1 MSRRPL
7 VELHRHLE
15 GSVRTSTI
23 LEVARR
29 EGHHLAAA
37 PRPRELLVADDSLG
51 GLLDYL
57 DRVDVAAS
65 AFTREDDWV
74 RAAREV
80 VLDAYDE
87 GLDVLELRFSPWF
100 VSSQSGL
107 APEAVVDAVT
117 EGVRLARDLVDLR
130 VGLVGILLRDLGP
143 DAAVPQLATILSRRE
158 HFCAIDIAGNE
169 AGYAAELFT
178 SAYDGARDAG
188 LRLTAHAGEGA
199 GPESVW
205 AAVRHL
211 GVERVGHGVRSV
223 EDPALV
229 DHLAEHG
236 ITLELCFTSNVQ
248 TRAAASRETH
258 PVRALHEAGVPVTL
272 NTDNPRVSDVTL
284 AQEHETA
291 RLHAGLSDAQLD
303 AIAHQA
309 LASTFAP

>member
-1 MSRRPL
+1 MSGPPL

-15 GSVRTSTI
+15 GSVRSSTI
-23 LEVARR
+23 LEIAQR
-29 EGHHLAAA
+29 EGHHLATAA
-37 PRPRELLVADDSLG
+37 RSRDLLVADDSVD
-51 GLLDYL
+51 GLLPYL

-65 AFTREDDWV
+65 AFTHEDDWV

-100 VSSQSGL
+100 VSSQTGL
-107 APEAVVDAVT
+107 APETIVDAVT
-117 EGVRLARDLVDLR
+117 EGVRLALGVVELR

-143 DAAVPQLATILSRRE
+143 DAALPQLKTVLSRRD

-169 AGYAAELFT
+169 AGFAAELFA
-178 SAYDGARDAG
+178 SAYARAREAG
-188 LRLTAHAGEGA
+188 LHLTAHAGEGA

-211 GVERVGHGVRSV
+211 GVERIGHGVRSI
-223 EDPALV
+223 EDPRLV

-236 ITLELCFTSNVQ
+236 ITLELCLTSNVQ
-248 TRAAASRETH
+248 TRAAASFETH
-258 PVRALHEAGVPVTL
+258 PVRALHEHGVPVTL
-272 NTDNPRVSDVTL
+272 NTDNPRVSGVTL

-291 RLHAGLSDAQLD
+291 RLRAGLSDAQLA

-309 LASTFAP
+309 MASTFT

>member
-1 MSRRPL
+1 MSGPPL

-15 GSVRTSTI
+15 GSVRSSTI
-23 LEVARR
+23 LEIAQR
-29 EGHHLAAA
+29 EGHHLATAA
-37 PRPRELLVADDSLG
+37 RSRDLLVADDSVD
-51 GLLDYL
+51 GLLPYL

-65 AFTREDDWV
+65 AFTHEDDWV

-100 VSSQSGL
+100 VSSQTGL
-107 APEAVVDAVT
+107 APETIVDAVT
-117 EGVRLARDLVDLR
+117 EGVRLALGVVELR

-143 DAAVPQLATILSRRE
+143 DAALPQLKTVLSRRD

-169 AGYAAELFT
+169 AGFAAELFA
-178 SAYDGARDAG
+178 SAYARAREAG
-188 LRLTAHAGEGA
+188 LHLTAHAGEGA

-211 GVERVGHGVRSV
+211 GVERIGHGVRSI
-223 EDPALV
+223 EDPRLV

-236 ITLELCFTSNVQ
+236 ITLELCLTSNVQ
-248 TRAAASRETH
+248 TRAAASFETH
-258 PVRALHEAGVPVTL
+258 PVRALHEHGVPVTL
-272 NTDNPRVSDVTL
+272 NTDNPRVSGVTL
-284 AQEHETA
+284 VQEHETA
-291 RLHAGLSDAQLD
+291 RLRAGLSDAQLA

-309 LASTFAP
+309 MASTFT